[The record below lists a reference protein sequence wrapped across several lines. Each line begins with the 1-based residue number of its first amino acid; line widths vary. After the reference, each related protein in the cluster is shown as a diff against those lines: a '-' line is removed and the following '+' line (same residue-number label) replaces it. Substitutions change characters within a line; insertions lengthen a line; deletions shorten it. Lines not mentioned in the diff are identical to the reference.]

1 MDGIYQHFRPEEA
14 SVIDSLNEV
23 IVRAKDE
30 YRPILTHFLNP
41 RQHFIADVL
50 IGRFDDVKLKTFGG
64 FSGSERKRILFYPEY
79 YEPQDN
85 DFSMS
90 LLEINYPVKFAKLEH
105 RTILGTLANCGLER
119 DVIGDIITDGTRW
132 QFFCEKEI
140 EPYLLENIDRV
151 GKVKVKLGEIPL
163 QNAVSPIEEWE
174 HATVV
179 LSSLRCDVLISSAY
193 NLSRKHVKD
202 LLQTNKVSLNWMILS
217 KADFEIRV
225 HDVLSVRGYGRV
237 RMDELTGVSKKGKF
251 IAKVSV
257 LKKLR

>member
-119 DVIGDIITDGTRW
+119 DVIGDIITDGTKW

-140 EPYLLENIDRV
+140 EPYLLENIDRI

-163 QNAVSPIEEWE
+163 QNAVSPIEEWD

-179 LSSLRCDVLISSAY
+179 LSSLRCDVLISSVY

-202 LLQTNKVSLNWMILS
+202 LLQTNKVSLNWLILRS
-217 KADFEIRV
+217 ESMMF
-225 HDVLSVRGYGRV
+225 YP
-237 RMDELTGVSKKGKF
+237 
-251 IAKVSV
+251 
-257 LKKLR
+257 

>member
-1 MDGIYQHFRPEEA
+1 M
-14 SVIDSLNEV
+14 V
-23 IVRAKDE
+23 
-30 YRPILTHFLNP
+30 
-41 RQHFIADVL
+41 
-50 IGRFDDVKLKTFGG
+50 
-64 FSGSERKRILFYPEY
+64 
-79 YEPQDN
+79 
-85 DFSMS
+85 

-119 DVIGDIITDGTRW
+119 EVIGDIITDGIKW
-132 QFFCEKEI
+132 QVFCEKEI
-140 EPYLLENIDRV
+140 EPYLLENIDRI
-151 GKVKVKLGEIPL
+151 GKVKIRLEEIPM

-179 LSSLRCDVLISSAY
+179 LSSLRCDVLISSVY

-202 LLQTNKVSLNWMILS
+202 LLQANKVSLNWMILS
-217 KADFEIRV
+217 KADFEVRV

>member
-85 DFSMS
+85 DLKS
-90 LLEINYPVKFAKLEH
+90 
-105 RTILGTLANCGLER
+105 TIPSSSPNWS
-119 DVIGDIITDGTRW
+119 IGRFW
-132 QFFCEKEI
+132 A
-140 EPYLLENIDRV
+140 R
-151 GKVKVKLGEIPL
+151 
-163 QNAVSPIEEWE
+163 
-174 HATVV
+174 
-179 LSSLRCDVLISSAY
+179 
-193 NLSRKHVKD
+193 
-202 LLQTNKVSLNWMILS
+202 LQTVALNAMS
-217 KADFEIRV
+217 
-225 HDVLSVRGYGRV
+225 
-237 RMDELTGVSKKGKF
+237 
-251 IAKVSV
+251 
-257 LKKLR
+257 